1 MQDPLPIVPFAQPI
15 RARVRVPGSKSLTN
29 RVLILAALSNQQ
41 ITFRNA
47 LFSRDTR
54 IMVQALDQLGI
65 RVETDEGS
73 STIVVD
79 GTGGWIPNE
88 EATLHV
94 GNAGTVARFLT
105 AFLALRE
112 DGVYHLDGDEAMRKR
127 PMEGL
132 LEALESQGAEFEF
145 QGERGYFPFTMRT
158 HGLKGGEVAVD
169 ASASS
174 QILSALLMIA
184 PYALSECSFEL
195 NATNVR
201 RPFVHMTLGL
211 MKELGQEIDE
221 SINGNLLNFRVARG
235 NSYKFTSDEYVIGAD
250 MTAASYFLALPLVNR
265 GGPTWSVAIAD
276 LQRGLTWQGDRQF
289 IPVMEQ
295 CGLQVYYRPNGDVI
309 AEFTPDT
316 TGPTH
321 QPSVAESPGTVDFRE
336 FSDTFLTLAAIAPL
350 FDGPTK
356 ITGIAHTRH
365 QETDRVSA
373 MATELRKLLGP
384 ANVIEEEDSLE
395 IIPDPESLRA
405 AAERGVEIETYEDHR
420 VAMSF
425 AILGCA
431 NVRGDNQP
439 WLKIRDP
446 QCCGKTFPH
455 FFEIL
460 RLIREDSDY
469 QYQTRT
475 PWGAR
480 A

>member
-1 MQDPLPIVPFAQPI
+1 MQDPLPIVPFSQPV

-29 RVLILAALSNQQ
+29 RILILAALSNQRV
-41 ITFRNA
+41 TLRNA

-54 IMVQALDQLGI
+54 IMATALDQVGI
-65 RVETDEGS
+65 KVEADENTE
-73 STIVVD
+73 TIVVE
-79 GTGGWIPNE
+79 GTGGWIPGE
-88 EATLHV
+88 EAHIHV

-112 DGVYHLDGDEAMRKR
+112 DGKFHLDGDEAMRKR
-127 PMEGL
+127 PMGGL
-132 LEALESQGAEFEF
+132 IEALQAQGCEFTFHDEP
-145 QGERGYFPFTMRT
+145 GCFPFTMET
-158 HGLKGGEVAVD
+158 HGLKGGLVQVD

-174 QILSALLMIA
+174 QILSALLMVA

-195 NATNVR
+195 SAANVR

-211 MKELGQEIDE
+211 MKELGQEIEE
-221 SINGNLLNFRVARG
+221 SIRGELLCFQVSRG
-235 NSYKFTSDEYVIGAD
+235 RSYKFNPDEYIVGAD
-250 MTAASYFLALPLVNR
+250 MTAASYFLAVPLVNR

-289 IPVMEQ
+289 IPVAEQ

-321 QPSVAESPGTVDFRE
+321 QPSVAQSPGTVDFRE

-350 FDGPTK
+350 FDEPTK

-365 QETDRVSA
+365 QETDRVAA

-384 ANVIEEEDSLE
+384 DNVIETEDSLE

-405 AAERGVEIETYEDHR
+405 AAERGVEIDTYDDHR

-425 AILGCA
+425 AVLGCA

-439 WLKIRDP
+439 WLKIRNP
-446 QCCGKTFPH
+446 ACCGKTFPN